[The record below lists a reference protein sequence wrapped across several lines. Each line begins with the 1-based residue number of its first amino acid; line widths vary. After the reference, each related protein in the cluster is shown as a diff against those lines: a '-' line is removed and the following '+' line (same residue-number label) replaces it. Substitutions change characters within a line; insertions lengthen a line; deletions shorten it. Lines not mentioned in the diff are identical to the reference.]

1 MPATIL
7 HLNTETSWRG
17 GEAQT
22 LELARGLAARGY
34 RCLLVGQP
42 DGELLRR
49 AAGAGLESRPLAM
62 RGEID
67 LPAAWRLARLVRRE
81 SVGMLH
87 YHTAHAVTLGSLAS
101 LFCGRRP
108 AVAARRVS
116 FRLRCGPLARIKYR
130 FRVDRVIAVSRGIRD
145 DLVRQG
151 IDARR
156 VEVVHSGIDPARFAQ
171 GNRSRFRAS
180 LRSPDGAG
188 IEGALLIGTAAHL
201 AAHKGIDLFL
211 RAAAAVA
218 PAFPAARFIVVGG
231 GEAEP
236 ALRDHADR
244 LGIAGQVLFAGFRDD
259 MPDVYAGLDI
269 FVLASTS
276 GEGSP
281 AVVKEAMAA
290 GVPLVASALDGVRE
304 IVDDERHGL
313 LTPPGD
319 SDALGRAIMRLAA
332 DRDLG
337 TRLAS
342 SARQRVREFTLD
354 SMVERTAQVYRSIQE
369 PR

>member
-7 HLNTETSWRG
+7 HLNTETAWRG

-22 LELARGLAARGY
+22 LELARGLVALGH

-42 DGELLRR
+42 HGELLRR
-49 AAGAGLESRPLAM
+49 AAAAGLESRPLIM
-62 RGEID
+62 RGELD
-67 LPAAWRLARLVRRE
+67 LWAAWRLADIVRRN
-81 SVGMLH
+81 SVGILH
-87 YHTAHAVTLGSLAS
+87 YHTAHAVTLGTLAS

-116 FRLRCGPLARIKYR
+116 FPLRSGPLARLKYR
-130 FRVDRVIAVSRGIRD
+130 FRVDRVIAVSQGIRD

-151 IDARR
+151 LDPGRI
-156 VEVVHSGIDPARFAQ
+156 EVVHSGIDPARFAQ
-171 GNRSRFRAS
+171 GKRERFRAS
-180 LRSPDGAG
+180 LRAPDGAALG
-188 IEGALLIGTAAHL
+188 DALLIGTAGHL

-218 PAFPAARFIVVGG
+218 PGFPAARFVIVGG
-231 GEAEP
+231 GELLP
-236 ALRDHADR
+236 ALRQLAGR
-244 LGIAGQVLFAGFRDD
+244 LGIAERALFTGFRDD

-269 FVLASTS
+269 FVLASIT

-304 IVDDERHGL
+304 IVDDGRHGL
-313 LTPPGD
+313 LAPPGD
-319 SDALGRAIMRLAA
+319 PHALARAIARLAGDRELGA
-332 DRDLG
+332 D
-337 TRLAS
+337 LAS
-342 SARQRVREFTLD
+342 RARERVREFTLD
-354 SMVERTAQVYRSIQE
+354 RMVERTDRIYRSIQE
-369 PR
+369 RR